1 MLDLHDP
8 LWSELNTAFGTA
20 EEVPELLASLLHEYD
35 EEIFQELTEVLLHQ
49 YTVYTATVAA
59 VPYLIHIAETSS
71 LSVRMELY
79 ITCGMMVLGYAARA
93 TTIAKT
99 LASEQWEPLQRAH
112 TDALERMNTLHDS
125 VLQYARTHIDDP
137 SEQEY
142 ILAAWLA
149 YGHHDT
155 LAELILYHTGE
166 QEYEGTCPAC
176 EQSFYAVVSDDGA
189 MTLSPDDPVFAQNAK
204 HNKIIPAELP
214 SAGAWGA
221 LRYAAEQ
228 MNAKVLLQRLP
239 SMTGTG
245 TCPHCHATIAIADSL
260 C

>member
-1 MLDLHDP
+1 MLELHDP
-8 LWSELNTAFGTA
+8 LWSELDTAFGTA
-20 EEVPELLASLLHEYD
+20 EEVPELLAALLNEYD
-35 EEIFQELTEVLLHQ
+35 EDIFQELTELLLHQ

-59 VPYLIHIAETSS
+59 VPYLVQMAETLS
-71 LSVRMELY
+71 LSVRTELY
-79 ITCGMMVLGYAARA
+79 ITCGMMVLGYAAQV

-99 LASEQWEPLQRAH
+99 VASEQWEPLQRAYA
-112 TDALERMNTLHDS
+112 DALKRMNTLHDS
-125 VLQYARTHIDDP
+125 VLQYARAQINDP

-149 YGHHDT
+149 YGHHDA
-155 LAELILYHTGE
+155 LAELLLHHTGE

-189 MTLSPDDPVFAQNAK
+189 MTLSPDDPVFTQNAK
-204 HNKIIPAELP
+204 HNEIIPDQLP

-228 MNAKVLLQRLP
+228 MEAKTVLQRLP
-239 SMTGTG
+239 FMTGTG
-245 TCPHCHATIAIADSL
+245 TCPHCQKKIAIAHSL